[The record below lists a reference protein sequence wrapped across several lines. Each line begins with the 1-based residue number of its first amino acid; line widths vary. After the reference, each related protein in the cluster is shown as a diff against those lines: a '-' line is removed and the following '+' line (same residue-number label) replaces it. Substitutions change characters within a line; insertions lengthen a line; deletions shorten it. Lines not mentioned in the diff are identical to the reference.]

1 MTSDHF
7 VVPDGPISPSELA
20 SIGGGRLAYVKTM
33 TSDELHE
40 AFPLAPALQPG
51 LKLFAL
57 LAADGTP
64 ILVTDTREAALANA
78 WENELLT
85 VSLH

>member
-1 MTSDHF
+1 MASNLLT
-7 VVPDGPISPSELA
+7 VEDGPITPSELA
-20 SIGGGRLAYVKTM
+20 SIGGGQLAYVKTM

-40 AFPLAPALQPG
+40 AFPQAPELEPG

-57 LAADGTP
+57 LAADGSP
-64 ILVTDTREAALANA
+64 ILVTDSREAALANA
-78 WENELLT
+78 WENELQT